1 MQRESKGYAIIV
13 GLFCVLG
20 LLIYGAY
27 SPARKAQKQQIFCFS
42 FVKDVKAQAVD
53 KHMRDFAALKHE
65 IPQVVG
71 YTAGKTF
78 IAGTTSQ
85 DYDAMHYLTFQ
96 NEADMKTF
104 VQSEAYK
111 NFVNDNKAS
120 WAKTLVVNAE
130 IQP

>member
-1 MQRESKGYAIIV
+1 MQRESKGYALIV
-13 GLFCVLG
+13 GLFCILG

-42 FVKDVKAQAVD
+42 FVKDVKTQAVE

-78 IAGTTSQ
+78 IAGESTNE
-85 DYDAMHYLTFQ
+85 YDAMHYLTFQ
-96 NEADMKTF
+96 NEDDMKAFIKSAPYQHF
-104 VQSEAYK
+104 VDE
-111 NFVNDNKAS
+111 NKANWS
-120 WAKTLVVNAE
+120 KTLVVNAD

>member
-1 MQRESKGYAIIV
+1 MQRESKGYALIV
-13 GLFCVLG
+13 GLFCLLG

-42 FVKDVKAQAVD
+42 FAKDVNSQAVD
-53 KHMRDFAALKHE
+53 KHMRNFAALRHD

-78 IAGTTSQ
+78 LVGAAGSE
-85 DYDAMHYLTFQ
+85 YDAMHYLTFQ
-96 NEADMKTF
+96 TEADMKAFEQHAAYKTF
-104 VQSEAYK
+104 VRE
-111 NFVNDNKAS
+111 NKAN
-120 WAKTLVVNAE
+120 WDKTLVVNAD

>member
-1 MQRESKGYAIIV
+1 MNRESKGYAIIV
-13 GLFCVLG
+13 GLFCILG

-42 FVKDVKAQAVD
+42 FVKDVKTQAVE

-71 YTAGKTF
+71 YTAGKT
-78 IAGTTSQ
+78 ILGETASPE
-85 DYDAMHYLTFQ
+85 YDAMHYLTFQ
-96 NEADMKTF
+96 SEADMNVFLK
-104 VQSEAYK
+104 SPAYK
-111 NFVNDNKAS
+111 KFVSDNKAN

>member
-1 MQRESKGYAIIV
+1 MQRETKGYALIV
-13 GLFCVLG
+13 GLFCILG

-42 FVKDVKAQAVD
+42 FTNEANPKAVD
-53 KHMRDFAALKHE
+53 KHMRDFAALRHE

-78 IAGTTSQ
+78 LVGKA
-85 DYDAMHYLTFQ
+85 DAEYDVMHYLTFQ
-96 NEADMKTF
+96 NEEDMKAF
-104 VQSEAYK
+104 EQNPAYK
-111 NFVNDNKAS
+111 KFVSENKDS
-120 WAKTLVVNAE
+120 WDKTLVVNAE